1 MKKMLNVETQSLPSR
16 SSLSHLTLS
25 SIFIKI
31 SKWRF
36 LMKVI
41 ERKLEIRENP
51 LMKRHDFVKMGKEI
65 PFYFKHLLATLS
77 KI

>member
-1 MKKMLNVETQSLPSR
+1 
-16 SSLSHLTLS
+16 
-25 SIFIKI
+25 
-31 SKWRF
+31 
-36 LMKVI
+36 MKVI